1 MSKKVDFG
9 IKSQLITKEELA
21 RRVRELGE
29 QITKD
34 FNDEKEPLVVIGL
47 LKGSVVF
54 MADLIREIRL
64 PLEIDFIEVSSY
76 EGTETTRERQ

>member
-21 RRVRELGE
+21 RRVKELGE

-34 FNDEKEPLVVIGL
+34 FKDEKEPLVVIGL

-54 MADLIREIRL
+54 MADLIR
-64 PLEIDFIEVSSY
+64 
-76 EGTETTRERQ
+76 

>member
-21 RRVRELGE
+21 RRVKELGE

-34 FNDEKEPLVVIGL
+34 FKDEKEPLVVIGL

-54 MADLIREIRL
+54 MADLILSKFLVMKEL
-64 PLEIDFIEVSSY
+64 KQQEKLKF
-76 EGTETTRERQ
+76 